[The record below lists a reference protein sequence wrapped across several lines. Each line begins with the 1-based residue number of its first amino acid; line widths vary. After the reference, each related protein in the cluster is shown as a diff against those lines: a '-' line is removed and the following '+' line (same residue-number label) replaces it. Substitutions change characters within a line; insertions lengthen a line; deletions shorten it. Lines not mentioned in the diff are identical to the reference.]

1 MATVQVRN
9 IPEDMHKRLRRLAEK
24 KNSSMNAILLA
35 ALERELTHAEW
46 QEHWE
51 QLPTTD
57 VNMNAAKIIR
67 EERAKRDADLDRSWR
82 KNRERLRR

>member
-35 ALERELTHAEW
+35 ALEREIERAEW
-46 QEHWE
+46 QERWE
-51 QLPTTD
+51 KR
-57 VNMNAAKIIR
+57 AATELGIDAATLVA
-67 EERAKRDADLDRSWR
+67 EARAERDAELFGA
-82 KNRERLRR
+82 EQQ